1 MRSMLSPL
9 AASFPGILLFD
20 HKREARIMSIEN
32 KVTIITGA
40 AQGIGLA
47 CGERFAREGARV
59 VLADINAEKGE
70 AAAES
75 VRSAGGDAIFVGCDV
90 GDKAQ
95 VVSLVEKAVERYGR
109 LDVMIS
115 NAAILHIAGILDL
128 EEEDY
133 DRVVRVNL
141 KGFFLTGQAAARQMV
156 AQGGGGSIIN
166 MSSIQAVITLPN
178 ILTYSICKGG
188 VKSLTVSMALAL
200 ADKGIR
206 VNAIGPGSIATD
218 MVKQLMVDDAA
229 RDKLLSRTPL
239 GRLGRPS
246 EVASVAV
253 FLASDESSYVTGE
266 TIYVDGGRLGLNYT
280 VPVPG

>member
-1 MRSMLSPL
+1 
-9 AASFPGILLFD
+9 
-20 HKREARIMSIEN
+20 MSLVN
-32 KVTIITGA
+32 KVTIITGG

-47 CGERFAREGARV
+47 CGQRFASEGARV

-70 AAAES
+70 AAAQGI
-75 VRSAGGDAIFVGCDV
+75 RSSGGDSMFVACDV

-95 VVSLVEKAVERYGR
+95 VTSLVEKTVERYGR
-109 LDVMIS
+109 LDVLIS
-115 NAAILHIAGILDL
+115 NAAVLHIADILTL
-128 EEEDY
+128 AEEDY
-133 DRVVRVNL
+133 DRVLRINL

-188 VKSLTVSMALAL
+188 VKSLTTSMALAL
-200 ADKGIR
+200 ADKGVR

-218 MVKQLMVDDAA
+218 MVKQLMVDEAA
-229 RDKLLSRTPL
+229 RKKLLSRTPL
-239 GRLGRPS
+239 GRLGEPS
-246 EVASVAV
+246 EVAAVAV

-280 VPVPG
+280 VPVAD

>member
-1 MRSMLSPL
+1 MTV
-9 AASFPGILLFD
+9 
-20 HKREARIMSIEN
+20 EN

-40 AQGIGLA
+40 AQGIGFA
-47 CGERFAREGARV
+47 CGQRFASDGARV

-70 AAAES
+70 AAAQTI
-75 VRSAGGDAIFVGCDV
+75 RSTGGEEIFVSCDV

-95 VVSLVEKAVERYGR
+95 VVSLVETAVERHGR
-109 LDVMIS
+109 LDVMIC
-115 NAAILHIAGILDL
+115 NAAVLHIADILDL

-133 DRVVRVNL
+133 DRVLRTNL
-141 KGFFLTGQAAARQMV
+141 KGFFLAGQAAARQMV

-188 VKSLTVSMALAL
+188 VNSLTTSMALAL

-206 VNAIGPGSIATD
+206 VNGIGPGSISTD

-229 RDKLLSRTPL
+229 RKKLLSRTPL
-239 GRLGRPS
+239 GRLGDPS
-246 EVASVAV
+246 EVAAVAV

-280 VPVPG
+280 VPVVD

>member
-1 MRSMLSPL
+1 
-9 AASFPGILLFD
+9 
-20 HKREARIMSIEN
+20 MSIES

-47 CGERFAREGARV
+47 CGQRFAQEGARV
-59 VLADINAEKGE
+59 VLADINTEKGE

-75 VRSAGGDAIFVGCDV
+75 IRSSGGDAIFVGCDV

-95 VVSLVEKAVERYGR
+95 VVSLIEKTVERHGR

-141 KGFFLTGQAAARQMV
+141 KGFFLSGQAAARQMV

-166 MSSIQAVITLPN
+166 MSSIQAIITLPN

-239 GRLGRPS
+239 GRLGDPS
-246 EVASVAV
+246 EVASVAL
-253 FLASDESSYVTGE
+253 FLASDESSYITGE

-280 VPVPG
+280 VPVAG

>member
-1 MRSMLSPL
+1 
-9 AASFPGILLFD
+9 
-20 HKREARIMSIEN
+20 MSVEN
-32 KVTIITGA
+32 KVTIITGG

-47 CGERFAREGARV
+47 CGQRFARDGARV
-59 VLADINAEKGE
+59 VLADINEEGGE
-70 AAAES
+70 AAADLI
-75 VRSAGGDAIFVGCDV
+75 RAAGGDAVFLTCDV

-95 VVSLVEKAVERYGR
+95 VDALVTRTVEKHGR

-115 NAAILHIAGILDL
+115 NAALLHIAGILDL

-133 DRVVRVNL
+133 DRVLRVNL

-156 AQGGGGSIIN
+156 DQGEGGAIIN

-218 MVKQLMVDDAA
+218 MVKKLMVDDAA
-229 RDKLLSRTPL
+229 KKKLLSRTPI
-239 GRLGRPS
+239 GRLGEPS
-246 EVASVAV
+246 EIASVAA
-253 FLASDESSYVTGE
+253 FLASDESSYITGE
-266 TIYVDGGRLGLNYT
+266 TIYVDGGRMGLNYT
-280 VPVPG
+280 VPVPD

>member
-1 MRSMLSPL
+1 MTV
-9 AASFPGILLFD
+9 A
-20 HKREARIMSIEN
+20 N

-47 CGERFAREGARV
+47 CAQRFAGDGAKV
-59 VLADINAEKGE
+59 VLADINSEKGE

-75 VRSAGGDAIFVGCDV
+75 IRSDGGEAMFVECDV

-95 VVSLVEKAVERYGR
+95 VVSLVEKTVARHGR

-115 NAAILHIAGILDL
+115 NAAVLHIADILEL

-133 DRVVRVNL
+133 DRVLRINL
-141 KGFFLTGQAAARQMV
+141 KGYFLAGQAAARQMV
-156 AQGGGGSIIN
+156 SQGDGGAIIN
-166 MSSIQAVITLPN
+166 MSSIQAIITLPN

-188 VKSLTVSMALAL
+188 IKSLTVSMALAL

-218 MVKQLMVDDAA
+218 MVRKLMVDDAA
-229 RDKLLSRTPL
+229 RRKIMSRTPL
-239 GRLGRPS
+239 GRLGEPS
-246 EVASVAV
+246 EVAAVAA
-253 FLASDESSYVTGE
+253 FLASDEASYITGE

-280 VPVPG
+280 VPVKD

>member
-1 MRSMLSPL
+1 
-9 AASFPGILLFD
+9 
-20 HKREARIMSIEN
+20 MSIEK

-47 CGERFAREGARV
+47 CGQRFAQEGARV
-59 VLADINAEKGE
+59 VLADINTEKGE

-75 VRSAGGDAIFVGCDV
+75 IRSAGGDAIFVGCDV

-95 VVSLVEKAVERYGR
+95 VVPLIEKTVERYGR

-115 NAAILHIAGILDL
+115 NAAILHIASILDL

-141 KGFFLTGQAAARQMV
+141 KGFFLAGQAAARQMV

-218 MVKQLMVDDAA
+218 MVMQLMVDDAA

-239 GRLGRPS
+239 GRLGDPS

-280 VPVPG
+280 VPVAG

>member
-1 MRSMLSPL
+1 MTV
-9 AASFPGILLFD
+9 
-20 HKREARIMSIEN
+20 EN

-40 AQGIGLA
+40 AQGIGFA
-47 CGERFAREGARV
+47 CGQRFASDGARV

-70 AAAES
+70 AAAQTI
-75 VRSAGGDAIFVGCDV
+75 RSTGGEAIFVSCDV

-95 VVSLVEKAVERYGR
+95 VVSLVETAVERHGR
-109 LDVMIS
+109 LDVMIC
-115 NAAILHIAGILDL
+115 NAAVLHIADILDL

-133 DRVVRVNL
+133 DRVLRTNL
-141 KGFFLTGQAAARQMV
+141 KGFFLAGQAAARQMV

-188 VKSLTVSMALAL
+188 VNSLTTSMALAL

-206 VNAIGPGSIATD
+206 VNGIGPGSISTD

-229 RDKLLSRTPL
+229 RKKLLSRTPL
-239 GRLGRPS
+239 GRLGDPS
-246 EVASVAV
+246 EVAAVAV

-280 VPVPG
+280 VPVVD